1 MTFFSSPA
9 QRGRGTTEG
18 GGGGPAHSTVAAG
31 SPPPSPRIEPGTP
44 PPPLRRGGEARLIV
58 TADDFGA
65 ALEVNE
71 AVERAFTQGILR
83 AASLMV
89 AAPGCADAVE
99 RARRLPGLRVGL
111 HLVLV
116 EGRPMLPAS
125 QLPDLTRDGF
135 FRRDMTAAAVDMFF
149 KPRVRRQLYAEVRAQ
164 FEAFAATGL
173 ALDHVNTHKHF
184 HLHPTISGAIL
195 DIGRDYGLSASRA
208 PVEPRAVLA
217 AADPGYAAKP
227 ALVTEPWAR
236 LVRARFRRRG
246 VTVADQVFGLAWSGA
261 MTPARVA
268 GLIRHLPS
276 GLTELY
282 THPATAGG
290 WEGEAPGYAYTEEL
304 EALTSPEVIAAV
316 AERGAV
322 LGGFTD
328 FA

>member
-1 MTFFSSPA
+1 MTAVSSPA
-9 QRGRGTTEG
+9 WRGKGTAAG
-18 GGGGPAHSTVAAG
+18 GGGGLTHSTVAPETPPPSA
-31 SPPPSPRIEPGTP
+31 SPPPPSLG
-44 PPPLRRGGEARLIV
+44 RGEEAKLIV

-65 ALEVNE
+65 AHQVND
-71 AVERAFTQGILR
+71 AVERAFTHGILR

-89 AAPGCADAVE
+89 AAPGCADAVA
-99 RARRLPGLRVGL
+99 RAKRLPGLRVGL

-116 EGRPMLPAS
+116 EGRPMLPAA

-135 FRRDMTAAAVDMFF
+135 FRRDMAAAAVDMFF
-149 KPRVRRQLYAEVRAQ
+149 KPRVRRQLRAEVRAQ

-173 ALDHVNTHKHF
+173 PLDHVNTHKHF

-195 DIGRDYGLSASRA
+195 DIGRDYGLTASRA

-217 AADPGYAAKP
+217 AADPAFDAKP

-246 VTVADQVFGLAWSGA
+246 VAVADQVFGLAWSGA

-268 GLIRHLPS
+268 GLIRHLPP
-276 GLTELY
+276 GLTECY

-290 WEGEAPGYAYTEEL
+290 WEGEAPGYAYAEEL
-304 EALTSPEVIAAV
+304 EALTSPDVLAAV
-316 AERGAV
+316 AERGAT

-328 FA
+328 FGRCR